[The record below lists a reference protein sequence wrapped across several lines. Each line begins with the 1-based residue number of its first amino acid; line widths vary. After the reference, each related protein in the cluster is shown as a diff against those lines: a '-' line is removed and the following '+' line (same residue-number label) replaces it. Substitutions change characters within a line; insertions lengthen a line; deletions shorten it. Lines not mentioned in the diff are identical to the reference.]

1 VKTLTLKSTALVALL
16 ATSACTCL
24 KSPNLDIEPVALEST
39 YDEGIYAESPATPE
53 IVTTYEDTNAIPA
66 NAIEVLAQPLDTVY
80 FALNSAALNAEAQ
93 SSLQSAAAYIEQNGI
108 TSVIVEGHADE
119 RGTRE
124 YNLALGDRRA
134 VSMKKYLTSLG
145 VDASSIR
152 TISYGKERPAVSGH
166 NEAAWAEN
174 RRGVVV
180 FN

>member
-1 VKTLTLKSTALVALL
+1 MKTLTLKSTALVALL

-53 IVTTYEDTNAIPA
+53 VVTIAPQAEYESV
-66 NAIEVLAQPLDTVY
+66 EVIAQPLDTVY
-80 FALNSAALNAEAQ
+80 FALNSAALNADAQ
-93 SSLQSAAAYIEQNGI
+93 ASLQSAAAYIEQNGI
-108 TSVIVEGHADE
+108 SSVIVEGHADE

-134 VSMKKYLTSLG
+134 VAMKKYLTSLG
-145 VDASSIR
+145 INASSIR

-166 NEAAWAEN
+166 NESAWAEN

>member
-1 VKTLTLKSTALVALL
+1 MKALTLKSTALVALL

-39 YDEGIYAESPATPE
+39 YDEGVYAEAPATPE
-53 IVTTYEDTNAIPA
+53 VVNYEGAKAIMTT
-66 NAIEVLAQPLDTVY
+66 DTVL
-80 FALNSAALNAEAQ
+80 FALNSAVLSADAQAALQGIAAQAKAEN
-93 SSLQSAAAYIEQNGI
+93 IDMM
-108 TSVIVEGHADE
+108 IVEGHADE

-145 VDASSIR
+145 VDSSSMK

-166 NEAAWAEN
+166 NEAAWTQN

-180 FN
+180 FK